1 MRQFTLI
8 TGLATLF
15 TEPAVF
21 YLLNVGLL
29 TACSNNDHNSD
40 AYGNFEATEVEVA
53 AEVNGKLME
62 FNVEEGQTLQKG
74 EIIGYID
81 TIQLHLKKEQLK
93 ANREAIA
100 AKTSNVLAQ
109 IDVLEEQLKVLQT
122 EKQRTENLLKDQA
135 ATPKQLD
142 DITGQISV
150 TQSQIKSIQTQNIS
164 VLSEIKAMDAQIA
177 QIEDQIEKSIL
188 KNPVEGTVLVKFAES
203 SEFAAVGKPLYR
215 IANLDYL
222 FLRAY
227 ATGAQLP
234 HIEIGEEVRVL
245 IDETATEN
253 QALSGTVSWISDEA
267 EFTPKIIQTKEER
280 VNLVYAFKVRVQND
294 GRMKIGMP
302 GEVQFVDSEETLSVI
317 EHP

>member
-1 MRQFTLI
+1 MKQFTFI
-8 TGLATLF
+8 AGLATLF
-15 TEPAVF
+15 TEPAML
-21 YLLNVGLL
+21 YLLNVSLL
-29 TACSNNDHNSD
+29 TACSTNNDSSD

-53 AEVNGKLME
+53 SEVNGKLLA
-62 FNVEEGQTLQKG
+62 FNVEEGQTIQKD

-81 TIQLHLKKEQLK
+81 TTQLSLKKEQLK

-109 IDVLEEQLKVLQT
+109 IEVLEEQLKVLQT
-122 EKQRTENLLKDQA
+122 EKQRTENLLKDKA

-142 DITGQISV
+142 DINGQISV
-150 TQSQIKSIQTQNIS
+150 NQSQIKSIKTQNIS

-177 QIEDQIEKSIL
+177 QIEDQIEKSVL
-188 KNPVEGTVLVKFAES
+188 KNPVKGTVLVKFAEP

-234 HIEIGEEVRVL
+234 HMKIGEDVTVL
-245 IDETATEN
+245 IDENATEN
-253 QALSGTVSWISDEA
+253 QTLSGTISWISDEA

-302 GEVQFVDSEETLSVI
+302 GEVQFLEEEETLSAN
-317 EHP
+317 EQ

>member
-1 MRQFTLI
+1 MKQFTFI
-8 TGLATLF
+8 AGLATLF

-21 YLLNVGLL
+21 YLLNVSLL
-29 TACSNNDHNSD
+29 TACSTNNHNSD

-62 FNVEEGQTLQKG
+62 FNVEEGKTLQKD

-81 TIQLHLKKEQLK
+81 TTQLHLKKEQLE

-100 AKTSNVLAQ
+100 SKTSNVLAQ
-109 IDVLEEQLKVLQT
+109 IEVLEEQLKVLQT
-122 EKQRTENLLKDQA
+122 EKQRIESLLKDQA
-135 ATPKQLD
+135 ATPKQRD
-142 DITGQISV
+142 DINGQISV
-150 TQSQIKSIQTQNIS
+150 TQSQIKSIRTQNIS

-177 QIEDQIEKSIL
+177 QVEDQIEKSVL
-188 KNPVEGTVLVKFAES
+188 KNPVQGTVLVKFAEP
-203 SEFAAVGKPLYR
+203 SEFAAIGKPLYR

-222 FLRAY
+222 YLRAY

-234 HIEIGEEVRVL
+234 HIKIGEEVRVL

-253 QALSGTVSWISDEA
+253 WALPGTISWISDEA

-280 VNLVYAFKVRVQND
+280 VNLVYAFKVRVSND
-294 GRMKIGMP
+294 GSMKIGMP
-302 GEVQFVDSEETLSVI
+302 GEVQFVEGEEKVSVN
-317 EHP
+317 EK

>member
-1 MRQFTLI
+1 MKRLTFI
-8 TGLATLF
+8 AGLATLF

-21 YLLNVGLL
+21 YLLNLGLL
-29 TACSNNDHNSD
+29 TACNNGNHTSD

-62 FNVEEGQTLQKG
+62 FNVEEGQTLHQD
-74 EIIGYID
+74 EVIGYID
-81 TIQLHLKKEQLK
+81 TMQLHLKKEQLK

-135 ATPKQLD
+135 ATPKQMD
-142 DITGQISV
+142 DINGQISV
-150 TQSQIKSIQTQNIS
+150 TESQIKSIRTQNIS

-177 QIEDQIEKSIL
+177 QIEDQIEKSLL
-188 KNPVEGTVLVKFAES
+188 KNPVEGTVLVKFAEP
-203 SEFAAVGKPLYR
+203 SEFATVGKPLYR

-245 IDETATEN
+245 IDETSTEN
-253 QALSGTVSWISDEA
+253 QALSGTISWISDEA

-280 VNLVYAFKVRVQND
+280 VNLVYAFKVRVPND

-302 GEVQFVDSEETLSVI
+302 GEVQFAAGEETLSVN
-317 EHP
+317 EQ